1 MLWSFVKPRPPL
13 AQFHRF
19 FELLYAIIIFIDIKI
34 TIILFIFIYHLLAFI
49 IHCEPWLYLTIIHV
63 PLLP

>member
-34 TIILFIFIYHLLAFI
+34 KIILFIFIYRLLAFI
-49 IHCEPWLYLTIIHV
+49 IHCEP
-63 PLLP
+63 